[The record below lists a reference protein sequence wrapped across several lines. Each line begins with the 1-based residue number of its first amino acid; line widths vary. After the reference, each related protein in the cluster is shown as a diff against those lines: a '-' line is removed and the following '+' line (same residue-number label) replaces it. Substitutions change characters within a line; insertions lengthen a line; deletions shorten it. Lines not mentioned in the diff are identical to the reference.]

1 MKKLKL
7 KVTQS
12 QLDDIQYIQEQLN
25 VRFYGDVDDYQEVQS
40 FIDEYIDEANNMEKT
55 IEYAYLVYSDNY
67 TGNRK
72 QNGIYTQN
80 SSDHLFGRTNFG
92 TPK

>member
-1 MKKLKL
+1 MKEL

-25 VRFYGDVDDYQEVQS
+25 VRFYGDIDNYQEVQE
-40 FIDEYIDEANNMEKT
+40 FIDSYIDEADNMEKT

-67 TGNRK
+67 TGNK
-72 QNGIYTQN
+72 
-80 SSDHLFGRTNFG
+80 
-92 TPK
+92 

>member
-25 VRFYGDVDDYQEVQS
+25 VRFYGDIDDYQEVQK
-40 FIDEYIDEANNMEKT
+40 FIDDYIEEADNMEKT

-67 TGNRK
+67 LGNK
-72 QNGIYTQN
+72 
-80 SSDHLFGRTNFG
+80 
-92 TPK
+92 

>member
-1 MKKLKL
+1 MKKL

-12 QLDDIQYIQEQLN
+12 QLDDLQYIQEQLN
-25 VRFYGDVDDYQEVQS
+25 VRFYGDIDDYQEVQS

-72 QNGIYTQN
+72 
-80 SSDHLFGRTNFG
+80 
-92 TPK
+92 

>member
-1 MKKLKL
+1 MKEL

-12 QLDDIQYIQEQLN
+12 QLDDLQYIQEQLN
-25 VRFYGDVDDYQEVQS
+25 VRFYGDIDDYQEVQS

-67 TGNRK
+67 IGNRK
-72 QNGIYTQN
+72 
-80 SSDHLFGRTNFG
+80 
-92 TPK
+92 

>member
-1 MKKLKL
+1 MKELKL

-25 VRFYGDVDDYQEVQS
+25 VRFYGDIDDYQEVQS

-72 QNGIYTQN
+72 
-80 SSDHLFGRTNFG
+80 
-92 TPK
+92 

>member
-25 VRFYGDVDDYQEVQS
+25 VRFYGDIDNYQEVQE
-40 FIDEYIDEANNMEKT
+40 FIDSYIEDADNMEKT
-55 IEYAYLVYSDNY
+55 IEYAYLVYSDTY
-67 TGNRK
+67 EGNRNR
-72 QNGIYTQN
+72 Q
-80 SSDHLFGRTNFG
+80 
-92 TPK
+92 

>member
-25 VRFYGDVDDYQEVQS
+25 VRFYGDTDNYQEVQE
-40 FIDEYIDEANNMEKT
+40 FIDAYIEEADNMEKT

-72 QNGIYTQN
+72 
-80 SSDHLFGRTNFG
+80 
-92 TPK
+92 

>member
-1 MKKLKL
+1 MEKLKL

-12 QLDDIQYIQEQLN
+12 QLDDVQYIQEQLN

-72 QNGIYTQN
+72 
-80 SSDHLFGRTNFG
+80 
-92 TPK
+92 

>member
-12 QLDDIQYIQEQLN
+12 QLDDLQYIQEQLN
-25 VRFYGDVDDYQEVQS
+25 VRFYGDIDDYQEVQS

-72 QNGIYTQN
+72 
-80 SSDHLFGRTNFG
+80 
-92 TPK
+92 

>member
-25 VRFYGDVDDYQEVQS
+25 VRFYGDIDDYQEVQS

-72 QNGIYTQN
+72 
-80 SSDHLFGRTNFG
+80 
-92 TPK
+92 

>member
-1 MKKLKL
+1 MKKSDL

-12 QLDDIQYIQEQLN
+12 QLDDIQFIQEELN
-25 VRFYGDVDDYQEVQS
+25 IVFYGDTENYQEVQE

-55 IEYAYLVYSDNY
+55 IEYAYLVYSDTY

-72 QNGIYTQN
+72 
-80 SSDHLFGRTNFG
+80 
-92 TPK
+92 

>member
-1 MKKLKL
+1 MKEL

-12 QLDDIQYIQEQLN
+12 QLDDLQYIQEQLN

-72 QNGIYTQN
+72 
-80 SSDHLFGRTNFG
+80 
-92 TPK
+92 

>member
-25 VRFYGDVDDYQEVQS
+25 VRFYG
-40 FIDEYIDEANNMEKT
+40 ID
-55 IEYAYLVYSDNY
+55 
-67 TGNRK
+67 
-72 QNGIYTQN
+72 
-80 SSDHLFGRTNFG
+80 
-92 TPK
+92 

>member
-1 MKKLKL
+1 MKEL

-12 QLDDIQYIQEQLN
+12 QLDDLQYIQEQLN
-25 VRFYGDVDDYQEVQS
+25 VRFYGDVDDYQEVQE
-40 FIDEYIDEANNMEKT
+40 FIDSYIEEADNMEKT

-72 QNGIYTQN
+72 
-80 SSDHLFGRTNFG
+80 
-92 TPK
+92 

>member
-12 QLDDIQYIQEQLN
+12 QLDDVQYIQEQLN
-25 VRFYGDVDDYQEVQS
+25 VRFYGDIDNYQEVQS
-40 FIDEYIDEANNMEKT
+40 FIDEYIEEADNMEKT

-67 TGNRK
+67 TGNK
-72 QNGIYTQN
+72 
-80 SSDHLFGRTNFG
+80 
-92 TPK
+92 

>member
-1 MKKLKL
+1 MKKSDL

-12 QLDDIQYIQEQLN
+12 QLDDIQFIQEELN
-25 VRFYGDVDDYQEVQS
+25 IVFYGDTENYQEVQE
-40 FIDEYIDEANNMEKT
+40 FIDECIDEANNMEKT

-72 QNGIYTQN
+72 
-80 SSDHLFGRTNFG
+80 
-92 TPK
+92 

>member
-1 MKKLKL
+1 MKKL

-25 VRFYGDVDDYQEVQS
+25 VRFYGDIDDYQEVQS

-72 QNGIYTQN
+72 
-80 SSDHLFGRTNFG
+80 
-92 TPK
+92 

>member
-25 VRFYGDVDDYQEVQS
+25 IRFYGDVDDYQEVQS

-72 QNGIYTQN
+72 
-80 SSDHLFGRTNFG
+80 
-92 TPK
+92 

>member
-25 VRFYGDVDDYQEVQS
+25 VRFYGDIDNYQEVQS
-40 FIDEYIDEANNMEKT
+40 FIDEYIEEADNMEKT

-67 TGNRK
+67 TGNK
-72 QNGIYTQN
+72 
-80 SSDHLFGRTNFG
+80 
-92 TPK
+92 